1 MTGYVLYG
9 YPQSGSAP
17 IEAALVL
24 TGADFTCRDLDP
36 EGGLKAPDFLAVNPR
51 GQVPALVLPDGTV
64 VTEVPAILAHLA
76 DAHPASGLAPPPGSS
91 ARAVHDRWMAFT
103 HANLYEGVL
112 RVYYTDRYT
121 TDPAGV
127 AGVRGAAEAY
137 VARHFA
143 MLGDAMGDG
152 PFLLGPRPMAVDLVI
167 WILVSWTGPDVVRA
181 HAPRIADL
189 AAAVATLPEL
199 AGVVARHG

>member
-1 MTGYVLYG
+1 MSGYVLYG

-24 TGADFTCRDLDP
+24 AGADFTCRDLDP
-36 EGGLKAPDFLAVNPR
+36 ETGLKAADFLAVNPR

-64 VTEVPAILAHLA
+64 VTEVPAILSHLA
-76 DAHPASGLAPPPGSS
+76 DAHPGSVLAPAPGSS

-103 HANLYEGVL
+103 HANLYEAVL

-127 AGVRGAAEAY
+127 AGVRAAAEAY

-143 MLGDAMGDG
+143 LLQDAMGDG

-167 WILVSWTGPDVVRA
+167 WILVSWTGLDTVRA
-181 HAPRIADL
+181 SAPRIADL
-189 AAAVATLPEL
+189 AEAVAALPAL
-199 AGVVARHG
+199 SGVMARQG

>member
-1 MTGYVLYG
+1 MSGYVLYG

-17 IEAALVL
+17 VEAALVL
-24 TGADFTCRDLDP
+24 TGTPFSCRDLDP
-36 EGGLKAPDFLAVNPR
+36 EGGLKASDFLAVNPR

-121 TDPAGV
+121 TDSAGV
-127 AGVRGAAEAY
+127 PGVRAAAETY

-143 MLGDAMGDG
+143 LLEGAMGDG
-152 PFLLGPRPMAVDLVI
+152 PFLFGPRPMAVDLLI
-167 WILVSWTGPDVVRA
+167 WILVSWTGADTVRA
-181 HAPRIADL
+181 AAPRIADL
-189 AAAVATLPEL
+189 AEAVAALPAL
-199 AGVVARHG
+199 SGVMARHV

>member
-1 MTGYVLYG
+1 MSGYVLYG

-24 TGADFTCRDLDP
+24 AGADFTCHDLDP
-36 EGGLKAPDFLAVNPR
+36 ESGLKAADFLAVNPR

-64 VTEVPAILAHLA
+64 VTEVPAILSHLA
-76 DAHPASGLAPPPGSS
+76 DAHPGSGLAPAPGSS

-103 HANLYEGVL
+103 HANLYEAVL

-127 AGVRGAAEAY
+127 AGLRAAAEAY

-143 MLGDAMGDG
+143 LLQDAMGDG
-152 PFLLGPRPMAVDLVI
+152 PFLLGPRSMAVDLVI
-167 WILVSWTGPDVVRA
+167 WILVSWTGLDTVRA
-181 HAPRIADL
+181 SAPRIADL
-189 AAAVATLPEL
+189 AEAVGALPAL
-199 AGVVARHG
+199 SGVMARQG